1 MNEIDKEKKGEI
13 SMNIVMMGA
22 QGTGKGTVAG
32 LLKEKLNI
40 PHISTGEI
48 FRKNI
53 KEGTELGKIATK
65 YADEGK
71 LVPDEVTNEMVK
83 NRLEEN
89 DCLSGFIL
97 DGYPRNLAQA
107 KELDKILEEKNK
119 KVDLVIYLSTPTE
132 EIVERVMA
140 RRECPNCKAVYNM
153 VLNKP
158 KNGEICDKCG
168 TELVKRV
175 DDTEEKLKTRLN
187 IFYTE
192 TKPVMDFYKEKGI
205 VREEEVSV
213 AINRLGADAAKD
225 VIDFIKRGE

>member
-1 MNEIDKEKKGEI
+1 
-13 SMNIVMMGA
+13 MNIIMMGA

-32 LLKEKLNI
+32 MLKEELNI

-83 NRLEEN
+83 NRLNES
-89 DCLSGFIL
+89 DCDNGFIL
-97 DGYPRNLAQA
+97 DGYPRNIAQA
-107 KELDKILEEKNK
+107 EELDKILEEKNK
-119 KVDLVIYLSTPTE
+119 KVDLVVYLSTPTE

-140 RRECPNCKAVYNM
+140 RRECPKCKTVYNM
-153 VLNKP
+153 ILNKP

-168 TELVKRV
+168 TELIKRV
-175 DDTEEKLKTRLN
+175 DDTEEKLKRRLD
-187 IFYTE
+187 IFFTE
-192 TKPVMDFYKEKGI
+192 TQPVIDYYEKQGI
-205 VREEEVSV
+205 VRKEEISV

-225 VIDFIKRGE
+225 VVEFLRRK

>member
-1 MNEIDKEKKGEI
+1 
-13 SMNIVMMGA
+13 MNIVMMGA

-32 LLKEKLNI
+32 ILKQDLNI

-83 NRLEEN
+83 NRINEE
-89 DCLSGFIL
+89 DCRNGFIL

-107 KELDKILEEKNK
+107 EELDKMLEEKNDK
-119 KVDLVIYLSTPTE
+119 LDLVVYLTTPTE

-140 RRECPNCKAVYNM
+140 RRECPKCKTVYNM
-153 VLNKP
+153 ILSKP
-158 KNGEICDKCG
+158 KEGELCDDCKVP
-168 TELVKRV
+168 LIKRV
-175 DDTEEKLKTRLN
+175 DDTEEKLKTRLD
-187 IFYTE
+187 IFFSQTQ
-192 TKPVMDFYKEKGI
+192 PVMDYYREKGI

-213 AINRLGADAAKD
+213 AINRLGTDAAKD
-225 VIDFIKRGE
+225 VVEYIKNK

>member
-1 MNEIDKEKKGEI
+1 
-13 SMNIVMMGA
+13 MNIVMMGA

-32 LLKEKLNI
+32 ILKQDLNI

-83 NRLEEN
+83 NRINEE
-89 DCLSGFIL
+89 DCRNGFIL

-107 KELDKILEEKNK
+107 EELDKMLEEKNDK
-119 KVDLVIYLSTPTE
+119 LDLVVYLTTPTE

-140 RRECPNCKAVYNM
+140 RRECPKCKRVYNM
-153 VLNKP
+153 ILSKP
-158 KNGEICDKCG
+158 KEGELCDDCKVP
-168 TELVKRV
+168 LIKRV
-175 DDTEEKLKTRLN
+175 DDTEEKLKTRLD
-187 IFYTE
+187 IFFSQTQ
-192 TKPVMDFYKEKGI
+192 PVMDYYREKGI
-205 VREEEVSV
+205 VREEEISV
-213 AINRLGADAAKD
+213 AINRLGVDAAKD
-225 VIDFIKRGE
+225 VVEYLKNK

>member
-1 MNEIDKEKKGEI
+1 
-13 SMNIVMMGA
+13 MNIIMMGA

-32 LLKEKLNI
+32 ILKEKLNL

-83 NRLEEN
+83 NRLAEDDCEN
-89 DCLSGFIL
+89 GFIL

-107 KELDKILEEKNK
+107 EELDRILTSLNT
-119 KVDLVIYLSTPTE
+119 KVDMVINLNTPTD

-140 RRECPNCKAVYNM
+140 RRECPKCKRVYNM
-153 VLNKP
+153 VINKP
-158 KNGEICDKCG
+158 KNGEICDDCG
-168 TELVKRV
+168 VELTSRV
-175 DDTEEKLKTRLN
+175 DDTEEKLRLRLDT
-187 IFYTE
+187 FYTQ
-192 TKPVMDFYKEKGI
+192 TKPVIEYYREQGV
-205 VREEEVSV
+205 VRDEEISVS
-213 AINRLGADAAKD
+213 INRLAKEVAEDIIADINK
-225 VIDFIKRGE
+225 

>member
-1 MNEIDKEKKGEI
+1 
-13 SMNIVMMGA
+13 MNIIMMGA

-32 LLKEKLNI
+32 LIKDELNI

-83 NRLEEN
+83 NRLNEPDCEN
-89 DCLSGFIL
+89 GFIL

-107 KELDKILEEKNK
+107 EELDKILSEKNTE
-119 KVDLVIYLSTPTE
+119 VDLVVNLTTPTE
-132 EIVERVMA
+132 EIIERVLA
-140 RRECPNCKAVYNM
+140 RRECPQCKRVYNM

-158 KNGEICDKCG
+158 KVGELCDDCKVPL
-168 TELVKRV
+168 TKRA
-175 DDTEEKLKTRLN
+175 DDTREKLQLRLDT
-187 IFYTE
+187 FFTQ
-192 TKPVMDFYKEKGI
+192 TQPVIDFYAKKGI
-205 VREEEVSV
+205 VRNEEVSV
-213 AINRLGADAAKD
+213 AINRLGVDAAKD
-225 VIDFIKRGE
+225 IVNYIKNK